1 MPLYEVNEK
10 LVLKEIKKLQPLNYN
25 KFMWWRRYT
34 SKTKPL
40 HKSSDLLSK
49 IQNGDYEFSQFYW
62 QAKYTELEINEIYDE
77 CYPDF
82 SKFNEKNAVN
92 GARRTRLW
100 DDFEKEENG
109 RLNQIIKDFYIHFKM
124 EKIQVKEEMEEF
136 GNSIEKFYIYCE
148 KKFGKRN
155 KPLST
160 RGRPKKI
167 K

>member
-25 KFMWWRRYT
+25 RFMWWRRYT
-34 SKTKPL
+34 SKTQPL
-40 HKSSDLLSK
+40 HKNSDLLSK

-92 GARRTRLW
+92 GARRKRLW
-100 DDFEKEENG
+100 DDFEKEENN
-109 RLNQIIKDFYIHFKM
+109 RLNQIVKDFYINFKM
-124 EKIQVKEEMEEF
+124 EKSQVKEEMEEF

>member
-25 KFMWWRRYT
+25 RFMWWRRYT
-34 SKTKPL
+34 SKSQPL
-40 HKSSDLLSK
+40 NKNSELLSK
-49 IQNGDYEFSQFYW
+49 IQNGDYEFSQYYW
-62 QAKYTELEINEIYDE
+62 QAKYTELEINEIYDK

-82 SKFNEKNAVN
+82 SRFNEENAIN
-92 GARRTRLW
+92 GARRKRLW

-109 RLNQIIKDFYIHFKM
+109 RLNQIIKDFYINFKM
-124 EKIQVKEEMEEF
+124 EKIQVKEEMGEF

>member
-25 KFMWWRRYT
+25 RFMWWRRYT
-34 SKTKPL
+34 SKTQPL
-40 HKSSDLLSK
+40 HKNSDLLSK

-62 QAKYTELEINEIYDE
+62 QAQYTELEINEIYDE
-77 CYPDF
+77 HYPDF
-82 SKFNEKNAVN
+82 QKFNEKNAVN
-92 GARRTRLW
+92 GARRKRLW
-100 DDFEKEENG
+100 ADFEKEENN
-109 RLNQIIKDFYIHFKM
+109 RLNQIVKDFYINFKM
-124 EKIQVKEEMEEF
+124 EKSQVKEEMEEF

>member
-25 KFMWWRRYT
+25 RFMWWRRYT
-34 SKTKPL
+34 SKTQPL
-40 HKSSDLLSK
+40 HKNSDLLSK
-49 IQNGDYEFSQFYW
+49 IQNGDYEFSQYYW

-77 CYPDF
+77 YYPDF
-82 SKFNEKNAVN
+82 QKFNEKNAVN
-92 GARRTRLW
+92 GARRKRLW

-109 RLNQIIKDFYIHFKM
+109 RLNQIIKDFYINFKM
-124 EKIQVKEEMEEF
+124 EKIQVKEEMGEF